1 MCVRVRVCL
10 CLKPALVS
18 SSFLLSASPR
28 PLQPWPTH
36 TLPENTT
43 ETEKSPRI
51 PWGRHFLSAPG
62 WLPPPKAEAGGQT
75 TPVTS
80 STAFQSGHS
89 GWPLPTPKKAQ
100 RS

>member
-43 ETEKSPRI
+43 ETEKSHPE
-51 PWGRHFLSAPG
+51 SPG
-62 WLPPPKAEAGGQT
+62 ADTSSPPPAG
-75 TPVTS
+75 
-80 STAFQSGHS
+80 F
-89 GWPLPTPKKAQ
+89 PLPKLKRVDKLPQ
-100 RS
+100 